1 MRRTLTSVLLALAA
15 GSATAC
21 PAPPVAGP
29 VELYPTARTLPAN
42 LLRIFVYFPRP
53 MARDDIFDHI
63 ALVDESGEEV
73 EGAFLENR
81 YDLWSPDA
89 TRLTVLLNPG
99 RVKTGLAAHDAM
111 GRALE
116 EGQRHALVV
125 GGGAEDAQG
134 CALGAETVQAFV
146 AGPPDF
152 APPAPGDWAVT
163 RPEAGTRDPLSV
175 DLGSP
180 HDHLSMVYRL
190 RVLDADGT
198 PVPGRIDLGAG
209 ERLWRFTPVAPW
221 PDAPL
226 RVVIDERLEDLAG
239 NRPGTLFDQPIGTP
253 ARPWAAE
260 LDWMPVQ
267 NTQRWFNHMSHQR
280 AYIEHFNA

>member
-1 MRRTLTSVLLALAA
+1 MRCVLTSVLVALGAA
-15 GSATAC
+15 SATAC
-21 PAPPVAGP
+21 PVPPVAGP
-29 VELYPTARTLPAN
+29 VELYPTAQVLPAN
-42 LLRIFVYFPRP
+42 LLRIFVYFPRS
-53 MARDDIFDHI
+53 MDRDDILDHI
-63 ALVDESGEEV
+63 ALVDESGEAV
-73 EGAFLENR
+73 AGAFLENR

-116 EGQRHALVV
+116 EGQRYTLVV

-152 APPAPGDWAVT
+152 APPAPGDWALT

-190 RVLDADGT
+190 RVLDADGAF
-198 PVPGRIDLGAG
+198 VRGRIDLA
-209 ERLWRFTPVAPW
+209 ESESVWRFTPAAPW
-221 PDAPL
+221 PDEPF
-226 RVVIDERLEDLAG
+226 RVLIDERLEDLAG
-239 NRPGTLFDQPIGTP
+239 NRPGTLFDQPTGTP
-253 ARPWAAE
+253 ATAWTAE
-260 LDWMPVQ
+260 RDWVPVQ
-267 NTQRWFNHMSHQR
+267 TTQ
-280 AYIEHFNA
+280 

>member
-1 MRRTLTSVLLALAA
+1 MRRTLISVLLALSA

-21 PAPPVAGP
+21 PVPPVAGQA
-29 VELYPTARTLPAN
+29 EIYPTAEEWPAN

-53 MARDDIFDHI
+53 MDRNDILGHI
-63 ALVDESGEEV
+63 ALVDETGHEV

-81 YDLWSPDA
+81 FDLWSPDA

-116 EGQRHALVV
+116 EGQRYALVV
-125 GGGAEDAQG
+125 RGGAEDAQG

-152 APPAPGDWAVT
+152 APPAPGDWALT
-163 RPEAGTRDPLSV
+163 KPQAGTRDPLSV

-180 HDHLSMVYRL
+180 HDHLSLVYRL
-190 RVLDADGT
+190 RVQDADRN
-198 PVPGRIDLGAG
+198 PVPGRIDIGAG
-209 ERLWRFTPVAPW
+209 ESLWHFTPVAPW
-221 PDAPL
+221 PDEPL

-239 NRPGTLFDQPIGTP
+239 NRPGAVFDQPIGTP
-253 ARPWAAE
+253 ASPWTAE
-260 LDWMPVQ
+260 IDWMPVQ
-267 NTQRWFNHMSHQR
+267 NTQ
-280 AYIEHFNA
+280 

>member
-1 MRRTLTSVLLALAA
+1 MRFALTSVLLAFAA

-21 PAPPVAGP
+21 PVPPVAGQA
-29 VELYPTARTLPAN
+29 EIYPTAAELPAN
-42 LLRIFVYFPRP
+42 LLRVFVYFPRS
-53 MARDDIFDHI
+53 MDQDDILNHI

-99 RVKTGLAAHDAM
+99 RVKTGLEAHDAM
-111 GRALE
+111 GRALD
-116 EGQRHALVV
+116 EGHRYALIVR
-125 GGGAEDAQG
+125 GGAEDAQG
-134 CALGAETVQAFV
+134 CALGGGTEHSFV

-152 APPAPGDWAVT
+152 APPAPEDWT
-163 RPEAGTRDPLSV
+163 LTPPQAGTRAPLSV

-180 HDHLSMVYRL
+180 HDHLSLVYRL

-209 ERLWRFTPVAPW
+209 ESLWHFTPVAPW
-221 PDAPL
+221 PNVPQRL
-226 RVVIDERLEDLAG
+226 MIDGRLEDLAG

-253 ARPWAAE
+253 ASDWTAE
-260 LDWMPVQ
+260 LDWIPAQ
-267 NTQRWFNHMSHQR
+267 IAQ
-280 AYIEHFNA
+280 

>member
-1 MRRTLTSVLLALAA
+1 MRLTLTSVLLALAA

-21 PAPPVAGP
+21 PVPPVAGQ
-29 VELYPTARTLPAN
+29 VEIYPTAGELPAN

-53 MARDDIFDHI
+53 MDRNDILDHI
-63 ALVDESGEEV
+63 AIVDESGEEV

-81 YDLWSPDA
+81 FDLWSPDA

-99 RVKTGLAAHDAM
+99 RVKMGLAAHDAM

-116 EGQRHALVV
+116 EGQHYALVV
-125 GGGAEDAQG
+125 RGGLEDAQG

-152 APPAPGDWAVT
+152 APPAPGDWALT
-163 RPEAGTRDPLSV
+163 RPEVGTRVPLSV

-209 ERLWRFTPVAPW
+209 ESVWSFTPAASW
-221 PDAPL
+221 PDEPF

-239 NRPGTLFDQPIGTP
+239 NRPGALFDQRIGTP
-253 ARPWAAE
+253 ASPWTAE
-260 LDWMPVQ
+260 IDWMPVQ
-267 NTQRWFNHMSHQR
+267 NTQ
-280 AYIEHFNA
+280 